1 MEEKKKRKRRTKAE
15 MKAEYQS
22 IINFNYFDDGIYSGK
37 YIGQDIL
44 GFKHGKTYV
53 FKLKHPFN
61 ECYQLSEIEE
71 NLFITYASSI
81 SIRQNWKDIKGE

>member
-1 MEEKKKRKRRTKAE
+1 MEEKRKRKRRTKAE
-15 MKAEYQS
+15 MQAEYQS
-22 IINFNYFDDGIYSGK
+22 VSNANYFDDGIYSGK
-37 YIGQDIL
+37 YIGKNIL

-81 SIRQNWKDIKGE
+81 SIRQNWKDMKGE